1 MSLPITIHTER
12 HDIADLYFFIM
23 PAISPTPS
31 AIRYAT
37 NVSNILWAEVH
48 VTFFV
53 MFRIRI

>member
-48 VTFFV
+48 LSFFV